1 MQFSVP
7 LAPVGRGL
15 GVRGQPGKAILH
27 CRTPYNAKISY
38 TLRFVA
44 RKSVTEASARRRK
57 SLAGSQRGETAWEAE
72 GAPRPTGE
80 AIAVRSTSKTRIEEK
95 HMPFSPKTIRT
106 IAGTGE
112 KGYAGDGGLATQ
124 ALLNEP
130 FMCAFDTSG
139 NLYVAEAINHC
150 IRRIDKNTGVIT
162 TVAGCGTPGYTGD
175 GGPAT
180 QATMH
185 QPYSL
190 QNDTTGDVYIVDR
203 LNAVI
208 RKVTAATGMIT
219 TVAGTGVPGSS
230 GDGGPGTRA
239 QLHEPND
246 CFLDGRGGLLIA
258 DVRDQRIRRL
268 DLHTGI
274 ITTFAGT
281 GDKVRSGDGG
291 PATAASILGARAV
304 CMDNRGNTYICER
317 EGNGIRKVDAHGIMS
332 TYAGTGERGYS
343 GDRGP
348 ALTATWGA
356 PKAIR
361 CDHHGNLLVVD
372 TENHAIRLIDA
383 VTGMVT
389 TIAGGRRSG
398 AGDDGPAIAAGLDRP
413 HGCDVDAQGNIYIA
427 DSNNHRVRV
436 VGAR

>member
-1 MQFSVP
+1 
-7 LAPVGRGL
+7 
-15 GVRGQPGKAILH
+15 
-27 CRTPYNAKISY
+27 
-38 TLRFVA
+38 LR
-44 RKSVTEASARRRK
+44 
-57 SLAGSQRGETAWEAE
+57 
-72 GAPRPTGE
+72 
-80 AIAVRSTSKTRIEEK
+80 
-95 HMPFSPKTIRT
+95 
-106 IAGTGE
+106 
-112 KGYAGDGGLATQ
+112 
-124 ALLNEP
+124 
-130 FMCAFDTSG
+130 
-139 NLYVAEAINHC
+139 
-150 IRRIDKNTGVIT
+150 
-162 TVAGCGTPGYTGD
+162 
-175 GGPAT
+175 
-180 QATMH
+180 
-185 QPYSL
+185 
-190 QNDTTGDVYIVDR
+190 
-203 LNAVI
+203 
-208 RKVTAATGMIT
+208 
-219 TVAGTGVPGSS
+219 
-230 GDGGPGTRA
+230 
-239 QLHEPND
+239 EPND

-258 DVRDQRIRRL
+258 DIQDQRIRRL
-268 DLHTGI
+268 DLRTGI

-281 GDKVRSGDGG
+281 GDKARGGDGG
-291 PATAASILGARAV
+291 PATAASIFGARAV

-343 GDRGP
+343 GDRSP

-383 VTGMVT
+383 VTGVVT